1 MLEKVVAPEL
11 RDKALD
17 SLLASRPQALVAAV
31 GPDGFRLPMP
41 SSVGLTDRQIVPVP
55 ADRATMLDL
64 VVPQDGLTV
73 VTTWEQASRT
83 GMAMGTIRVRN
94 DPSRS
99 YNLLFVDMR
108 HRHGVWL
115 GVITDPGADHTDFG
129 AGGLADSL
137 LVPLRPRTA
146 TVHKNWRAV
155 ITGIDDRTTRMLGLS
170 AEQMVGMRSTEF
182 IHPDD
187 LERALA
193 NWMEMLSKKEGQ
205 RVRLRHQ
212 CADGTW
218 LWVEAEN
225 TFHAADD
232 PEEIAVVTQLSD
244 ISDEMA
250 AHEALDRRER
260 LFRRLAE
267 SLPIGLLQLESDGS
281 VVYANERL
289 GAILGVPSAT
299 TLDEQLASVVEQDR
313 PALDAA
319 FTATL
324 RQRTDQ
330 ELEVELRLPQSQQL
344 RRCAVSLIALTDRD
358 GAPGALACV
367 SDITESARLREE
379 LKAKAT
385 FDALTGCYNRAS
397 IMALLDQTLGAA
409 GDQLTAVIFV
419 DLDKFKPV
427 NDALGHAAGDE
438 LLVCAADRLT
448 KLLRSDDT
456 VGRIGGDEFLLVC
469 EGLTSQAEAL
479 AIAERVGAVLHEEVP
494 LSARTVQLAASIGVA
509 CAEPGIT
516 SDELIARADA
526 AMYESKRQRLGAPV
540 LYTDTLRQAA

>member
-1 MLEKVVAPEL
+1 MSETPVTPEL

-17 SLLASRPQALVAAV
+17 SLLASRPQAIVAAV
-31 GPDGFRLPMP
+31 GSDGFRVPVP
-41 SSVGLTDRQIVPVP
+41 PSVGLTDRQIIPVP

-73 VTTWEQASRT
+73 VTTWERASRT
-83 GMAMGTIRVRN
+83 GMAMGTVRVRN

-108 HRHGVWL
+108 HRYGVWL
-115 GVITDPGADHTDFG
+115 GVITDPGAENAEFG
-129 AGGLADSL
+129 GGGLADSL
-137 LVPLRPRTA
+137 LVPIRPRTA

-155 ITGIDDRTTRMLGLS
+155 IAGIDDRMTRMLGWT

-187 LERALA
+187 MERALA

-205 RVRLRHQ
+205 RVRVRHQ
-212 CADGTW
+212 CADGSW
-218 LWVEAEN
+218 LWVEMEN
-225 TFHAADD
+225 TFHEADD
-232 PEEIAVVTQLSD
+232 PEEVVVVTQLSD

-289 GAILGVPSAT
+289 GAILGVPTAT

-319 FTATL
+319 FAATL
-324 RQRTDQ
+324 EQRTDQ
-330 ELEVELRLPQSQQL
+330 ELEVEVRLPQSQRL
-344 RRCAVSLIALTDRD
+344 RRCAVSLIALTDRE

-379 LKAKAT
+379 LKVRAT

-397 IMALLDQTLGAA
+397 IMALLDQVLAS
-409 GDQLTAVIFV
+409 DDDRLTAVIFV

-427 NDALGHAAGDE
+427 NDAFGHAAGDE
-438 LLVCAADRLT
+438 LLVSAADRLT

-469 EGLTSQAEAL
+469 QGLTSQAEAL
-479 AIAERVGAVLHEEVP
+479 AIAERVGAVLHEDVP
-494 LSARTVQLAASIGVA
+494 LSAGTIELAASIGVA
-509 CAEPGIT
+509 CAEHGIT

-526 AMYESKRQRLGAPV
+526 AMYESKRHGLGAPV
-540 LYTDTLRQAA
+540 LYTDALRQPA